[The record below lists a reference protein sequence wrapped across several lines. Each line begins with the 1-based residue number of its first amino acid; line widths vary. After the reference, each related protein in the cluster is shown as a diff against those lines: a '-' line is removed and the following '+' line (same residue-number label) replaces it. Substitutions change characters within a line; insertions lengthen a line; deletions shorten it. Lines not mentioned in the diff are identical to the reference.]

1 MLLATAYAVKAE
13 LCEELN
19 WDGTGGFVQEFVD
32 LLAFVVPDC
41 RGSFHVWGT
50 AITPDK
56 CKREQFF
63 MQLYILSLK
72 GFNDMLQDYV
82 PCAVSVCRFCSEVHR
97 VLDYPP
103 VGEEHSSNAI
113 WLL

>member
-13 LCEELN
+13 LCKELN

-56 CKREQFF
+56 
-63 MQLYILSLK
+63 
-72 GFNDMLQDYV
+72 
-82 PCAVSVCRFCSEVHR
+82 
-97 VLDYPP
+97 
-103 VGEEHSSNAI
+103 
-113 WLL
+113 